1 MAILQTSDF
10 TGQFQ
15 LAQNHLTDI
24 STYFERYE
32 REYLVKLLG
41 AELYAL
47 FDANLTGTPEVP
59 ASAPYTTIFNPLVF
73 SDGSYPYVSNGIKF
87 MLKCYVF
94 YHYVRDNNLYHSI
107 TGLVS
112 SGIENAT
119 AQIDAKGAQYIV
131 TRFDEG
137 VMTHQIIQR
146 YIELHSDD
154 FPTYNGVKFVRQPVF
169 W

>member
-41 AELYAL
+41 AELYAD
-47 FDANLTGTPEVP
+47 FYANLTGTPSVP
-59 ASAPYTTIFNPLVF
+59 ASTPYTTIFNVLTF
-73 SDGSYPYVSNGIKF
+73 DDGRPYVSNGIKF

-119 AQIDAKGAQYIV
+119 PQIEAKGAQYII
-131 TRFDEG
+131 TRYDEG
-137 VMTHQIIQR
+137 VATHQVIQR
-146 YIELHSDD
+146 YIELHLAD
-154 FPTYNGVKFVRQPVF
+154 FPNYNGVKFVRKPVF
-169 W
+169 I

>member
-15 LAQNHLTDI
+15 LAQNHLTDMT
-24 STYFERYE
+24 TYFSRYE
-32 REYLVKLLG
+32 KEYLVKLLG
-41 AELYAL
+41 ADLYTL
-47 FDANLTGTPEVP
+47 FDADLTGTPEVP
-59 ASAPYTTIFNPLVF
+59 ATAPYTTIFNSLYFDDVTPKI
-73 SDGSYPYVSNGIKF
+73 SHGIKF
-87 MLKCYVF
+87 MLKCFVF
-94 YHYVRDNNLYHSI
+94 YHYVRDNNLYHAI

-119 AQIDAKGAQYIV
+119 PQIDAKGAQYIV

-137 VMTHQIIQR
+137 VQTYQTIQR
-146 YIELHSDD
+146 YIELHKDD
-154 FPTYNGVKFVRQPVF
+154 FPDYNGIPFYRSPVF